1 MATQF
6 VVDCSV
12 SLAWCLSDE
21 TGEYAKHVL
30 RAFGE
35 TSAHVP
41 ALWPLEMANG
51 LLVAERRERIAEA
64 DTMRVLDAIRV
75 LPIHVDDETHA
86 HALGAT
92 MALARAYALSAYDAA
107 YLELAMRL
115 DVPLATADKALAGAA
130 RASGVARFE

>member
-1 MATQF
+1 MTALF

-12 SLAWCLSDE
+12 SLAWYLSDE

-30 RAFGE
+30 RALKDA
-35 TSAHVP
+35 SAHVP

-51 LLVAERRERIAEA
+51 LLVAERRKRIAEA
-64 DTMRVLDAIRV
+64 DTMRVLDTIRV
-75 LPIHVDDETHA
+75 LPILVDDETHA

-92 MALARAYALSAYDAA
+92 MALAREYALSAYDAA

-115 DVPLATADKALAGAA
+115 DVPLATADQALAGAA
-130 RASGVARFE
+130 RASGVPRFE